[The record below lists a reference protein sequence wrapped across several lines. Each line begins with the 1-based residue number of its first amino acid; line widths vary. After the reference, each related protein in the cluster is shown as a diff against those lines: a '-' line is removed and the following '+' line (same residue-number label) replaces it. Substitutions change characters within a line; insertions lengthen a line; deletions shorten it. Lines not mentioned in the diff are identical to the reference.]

1 MSKLYT
7 EDEVFIKAP
16 VSKVWEA
23 LIDPEMTKQYMFGCE
38 VECDWKPGSP
48 VIWRGAED
56 GVEYVKGHLVQFE
69 KEKCFAFTTF
79 DPHAEYEDIPE
90 NYLTATYTLSSD
102 HNGTTLKVTQGD
114 YAAVAEGQK
123 RYEDTIAQGGWGS
136 VLAQIKAILEGK

>member
-7 EDEVFIKAP
+7 EDEVIINAP
-16 VSKVWEA
+16 ISKVWEA
-23 LIDPEMTKQYMFGCE
+23 LIDPAITKKYMFGCE
-38 VECDWKPGSP
+38 VECDWKLGSP

-56 GVEYVKGHLVQFE
+56 GIEYVTGTLVQFE

-79 DPHAEYEDIPE
+79 DPHGEYEDAPE

-102 HNGTTLKVTQGD
+102 DRGTTLKVTQGD

-123 RYEDTIAQGGWGS
+123 RYEDTLAQGGWSS
-136 VLAQIKAILEGK
+136 VLDQIKAILEAS